1 MEEPTLFGFA
11 LSTYRD
17 FAAPEP
23 ELASFQFEQAIAA
36 ISILF
41 FRTTITVKN
50 EPWLLRTLFAFL
62 LATMAYNKQ
71 SYELIMA
78 SELISF
84 ALPFLLGRFNKA
96 KLPTTAAG
104 KALWLLGSMLLS
116 VIISHMAF
124 SGKLRALFA
133 VITPSFV
140 VEGLEKLFPIQEMKA
155 AYRILYAFS
164 DPVVLQRQIAH
175 LLFVTFHIQAG
186 MGYLGINFLRTEQ
199 ERRNQLL
206 RMDIGDEHDQGE
218 AEASTKSKPHE
229 NGGSKHDSK
238 RTAILMERSAK
249 YKQMAGPFILFAAL
263 PYMLQIILYGN
274 INKFAYTC
282 VQHDIHRNVR
292 LHELFGHDSHLT
304 ALSIESSM
312 SPECTLKVD
321 RDDHWRCCSHT
332 HFPCQ
337 RMPSRWIM

>member
-1 MEEPTLFGFA
+1 MQEPTLFGSV

-17 FAAPEP
+17 HTVHEP

-36 ISILF
+36 IAILF

-50 EPWLLRTLFAFL
+50 EPLLLRIL
-62 LATMAYNKQ
+62 LAALLAIMAYTKQ
-71 SYELIMA
+71 PYELITA
-78 SELISF
+78 LELISF
-84 ALPFLLGRFNKA
+84 VVPFLFGRFTKSH
-96 KLPTTAAG
+96 KSTTTALG
-104 KALWLLGSMLLS
+104 KVLWVLSSMLLS
-116 VIISHMAF
+116 VLVSHLAF
-124 SGKLRALFA
+124 SGTLQAVFA
-133 VITPSFV
+133 MVTPSFV
-140 VEGLEKLFPIQEMKA
+140 VEGLEKLFPVQEIKS
-155 AYRILYAFS
+155 AYRIVLAFS
-164 DPVVLQRQIAH
+164 HPDVVQRQMAH

-206 RMDIGDEHDQGE
+206 RMDFGDEPEPAKAPTSD
-218 AEASTKSKPHE
+218 KPHE
-229 NGGSKHDSK
+229 NGVSKHDAK
-238 RTAILMERSAK
+238 KTAILMERSAK
-249 YKQMAGPFILFAAL
+249 YKRMAGPFILFSAL

-312 SPECTLKVD
+312 SPECTLLVKC
-321 RDDHWRCCSHT
+321 DD
-332 HFPCQ
+332 P
-337 RMPSRWIM
+337 